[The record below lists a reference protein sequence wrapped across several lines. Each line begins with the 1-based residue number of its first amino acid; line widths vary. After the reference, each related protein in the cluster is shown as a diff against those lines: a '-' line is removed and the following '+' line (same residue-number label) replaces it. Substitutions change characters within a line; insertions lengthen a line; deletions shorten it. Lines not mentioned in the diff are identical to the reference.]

1 MKGRS
6 LTALTAFLLASA
18 ALTPVPASAVTLP
31 TCTQLATNL
40 AYGLAGNAVIWQSGT
55 QGADN
60 EGLMTPSATI
70 VPATATV
77 PAYCKV
83 NLQYSAKSGPAYG
96 YATGQTQTIG
106 IVIGL
111 PLNSTD
117 GGVPT
122 NPGGFSWTAVNG
134 AWNGKVENLGGGG
147 YRGSL
152 SSVTAPVTGGYIGAN
167 SDGGHNSGTNGNGNA
182 YTHNSGPNGSS
193 ISFGSGLGN
202 FAVIESTH
210 QIDTG
215 EYTDYEMES
224 DHQMYMWAAALANS
238 YYGQTPIRNYWSGC
252 SQGGREGLEQAMDF
266 GYAYDGI
273 YAGAIGGFQQE
284 FWNSQAWP
292 QLVNRDWVVGAG
304 DSAITVGQYDNVVAA
319 ATAACD
325 VEGYDT
331 VRDGVVDDPRQ
342 CTYDPLKDPTVIAP
356 SAGGTCT
363 AGANCV
369 DTLQAAAID
378 KIWAGPRNHLNQ
390 PYWYGW
396 QKIDQA
402 DSADMQIGP
411 ATFESTDEIQASS
424 IIDHKD
430 LYFSATNE
438 YSSRFLAATNP
449 LSEQQPIALED
460 EFVLGIMGAP
470 GQPVAQPVLNENTNN
485 WSNLIT
491 NFYSHCKNGPG
502 NCKFVTWHGGMD
514 TNIQWQQSLYQIRSM
529 ATAWGN
535 GTADFTGLGTW
546 LRSYHA
552 PGVAHCGNGVGASP
566 VAVTLPDGQTQV
578 FDDMV
583 SWVETGVPPHSAGDA
598 TRAGILATGPGTF
611 GTRPICPWPTTA
623 IYNGTGSTAVASN
636 YTCGGNLDAYPP
648 TAGTN
653 NVAAVCQDLVTAFGN
668 ETSLPLNYAELG
680 ISPAQCPAPDQVST
694 HDFNGDGTSD
704 MLWRDTSGNVGM
716 WLMNG
721 ASVLSTAVLGN
732 VPTTWSVVGQRDFNG
747 DGTSDILWRD
757 TSGNVGIWFMNG
769 TTISSTTVL
778 GNVPTTWSVAGTG
791 DFNNNANN
799 DILWRDNLG
808 NLTIWFMNGT
818 SISQVANLGNVPVNW
833 TVAGVDSRGDIFWRN
848 TTTGDVAI
856 WTMNGATV
864 TQSVDLGT
872 VPLSWSI
879 AGIGDFDANGSTDI
893 LWRDTSGNVGLWLMN
908 GTSILSSTVLGNV
921 PLNWTVAQVGDVNG
935 DGKSDILWTDN
946 VGDVGVWFMSG
957 ATILSSKVYGN
968 VGTAWSVQALND

>member
-6 LTALTAFLLASA
+6 LTALTAFLLGSA
-18 ALTPVPASAVTLP
+18 CLTPAMAITP
-31 TCTQLATNL
+31 TCSQIATNP

-55 QGADN
+55 QGPDN
-60 EGLMTPSATI
+60 EGLMTPSAVI

-83 NLQYSAKSGPAYG
+83 NFHYSALSGPAQG

-122 NPGGFSWTAVNG
+122 NPKGFSWSAING

-167 SDGGHNSGTNGNGNA
+167 SDAGHNSGANGTGTA

-193 ISFGSGLGN
+193 VSFGSGLGN
-202 FAVIESTH
+202 FAIIQSTH

-224 DHQMYMWAAALANS
+224 DHQMYMWAAALANN
-238 YYGQTPIRNYWSGC
+238 YYGSLPIRNYWSGC
-252 SQGGREGLEQAMDF
+252 SQGGREGLEQAIDF

-292 QLVNRDWVVGAG
+292 QLVNRDWVVGQG
-304 DSAITVGQYDNVVAA
+304 DSPITVGQYDNVVAA

-378 KIWAGPRNHLNQ
+378 KIWSGPRNHLNQ

-402 DSADMQIGP
+402 NSADMQIGP
-411 ATFESTDEIQASS
+411 ATFESTDQIQASS

-438 YSSRFLAATNP
+438 YSTRFLAAINS
-449 LSEQQPIALED
+449 LGEQQPIALED
-460 EFVLGIMGAP
+460 EFLLGIVGAP

-485 WSNLIT
+485 WSGLIS
-491 NFYSHCKNGPG
+491 NFYANCKNGPG

-514 TNIQWQQSLYQIRSM
+514 TNIQWQQSLYQIRSI
-529 ATAWGN
+529 ATAWGH
-535 GTADFTGLGTW
+535 GTADFTGLGSW

-583 SWVETGVPPHSAGDA
+583 SWVETGLPPHSAGDA
-598 TRAGILATGPGTF
+598 THAGILATGPGTF

-636 YTCGGNLDAYPP
+636 YTCGGNLDAYPA
-648 TAGTN
+648 TSGTN
-653 NVAAVCQDLVTAFGN
+653 NVAAVCQDLVTTFGK
-668 ETSLPLNYAELG
+668 EASLSLNYAELG
-680 ISPAQCPAPDQVST
+680 ITPAQCPAPVQVST
-694 HDFNGDGTSD
+694 HDFAGYGTSDLLWRDTSGDVGMWLMNGTSVLKSAVLGNVPTNWSIVGQRDFNGDGISD
-704 MLWRDTSGNVGM
+704 VLWRDTSGNVGV

-721 ASVLSTAVLGN
+721 
-732 VPTTWSVVGQRDFNG
+732 
-747 DGTSDILWRD
+747 TS
-757 TSGNVGIWFMNG
+757 
-769 TTISSTTVL
+769 ISSTAIL

-791 DFNNNANN
+791 ELDNSGNN
-799 DILWRDNLG
+799 DILWRDTSG
-808 NLTIWFMNGT
+808 NLTAWFMNGT
-818 SISQVANLGNVPVNW
+818 TISQVANLGNVPVNW
-833 TVAGVDSRGDIFWRN
+833 TVVGMDSKGDIFWRN
-848 TTTGDVAI
+848 TTSGDVGL
-856 WTMNGATV
+856 WVMNGTTV
-864 TQSVDLGT
+864 VQAVDLGT
-872 VPLSWSI
+872 VPLNWSI
-879 AGIGDFDANGSTDI
+879 AGTGDFDGNGSTDI
-893 LWRDTSGNVGLWLMN
+893 LWRDNSGNVGVWLMN
-908 GTSILSSTVLGNV
+908 GTSILSSAVLGNV
-921 PLNWTVAQVGDVNG
+921 PLTWTVAQTGDVNG
-935 DGKSDILWTDN
+935 DGKSDIVWSDN
-946 VGDVGVWFMSG
+946 SGNVGVWFMNG
-957 ATILSSKVYGN
+957 AAVASSTVYGN
-968 VGTAWSVQALND
+968 VGTAWSVQALNAD